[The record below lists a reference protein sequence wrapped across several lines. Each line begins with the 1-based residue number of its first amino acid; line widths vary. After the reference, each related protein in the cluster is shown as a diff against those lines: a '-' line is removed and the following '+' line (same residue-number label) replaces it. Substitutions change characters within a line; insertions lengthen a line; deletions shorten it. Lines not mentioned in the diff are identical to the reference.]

1 MMQPVDIII
10 PSMNNFHYLN
20 GCIRSLMNSRQAYPF
35 RVILINNGAKGS
47 CDMFK
52 SDVVTVLEPGKNL
65 GWEGALNLGLEH
77 SQSEFVVVANDDI
90 FVPLSS
96 MNWIRMMLE
105 QFSDPSVAAVGP
117 SSNFVMGCQQIFTVP
132 PTYIHPVQFLIGF
145 CVMHRRSALEKIKE
159 ETGYFDYTGGDDLE
173 VSIRYRKAGLQLIC
187 HNGIFIF
194 HHGSI
199 TGYREQGGPNG
210 WNSQTITDKAH
221 KMIIRKHGFKWF
233 MSLWETPKFNQFM
246 DACAE
251 DQEGDVIREWIGEVG
266 TQNIIEVGCGG
277 NKTLPEAIGVDR
289 IPKGQPIPFVNQ
301 ASVAD
306 VICDANGV
314 LPFEDATVDVVIAR
328 HVIEHV
334 VDTVGFL
341 TELKRVL
348 KPGGMLLLAT
358 PNQDVC
364 DSIPMNSEHVHA
376 WNPDA
381 LQKIME
387 FCGFQVT
394 ERLGFNNRIS
404 MMFRCVKVTEGP
416 KYFNGSSVTVEGKLS
431 PEETDRLLLEIST

>member
-10 PSMNNFHYLN
+10 PSYNNFQYIDA
-20 GCIRSLMNSRQAYPF
+20 CIRSMMNARQAYPF
-35 RVILINNGAKGS
+35 RIILINNGEKGS
-47 CDMFK
+47 CDPFRQEN
-52 SDVVTVLEPGKNL
+52 VLVLEPGHNL
-65 GWEGALNLGLEH
+65 GWEAALNLGLEH

-90 FVPLSS
+90 FIPLAS
-96 MNWIRMMLE
+96 MNWIRMLLE

-117 SSNFVMGCQQIFTVP
+117 SSNFVMGCQQIFTCP

-159 ETGYFDYTGGDDLE
+159 ETGYFDFTGGDDLE
-173 VSIRYRKAGLQLIC
+173 VSIRYRKAGYQLIC
-187 HNGIFIF
+187 HNGVFIF

-233 MSLWETPKFNQFM
+233 MSLWERPQFNKFM
-246 DACAE
+246 EACAE
-251 DQEGDVIREWIGEVG
+251 DQEGDVLREWIGEVG
-266 TQNIIEVGCGG
+266 TQNIVEVGCGG
-277 NKTLPEAIGVDR
+277 NKTIPEAIGVDR
-289 IPKGQPIPFVNQ
+289 IPKGEKIPFVDQ
-301 ASVAD
+301 VSVAD

-314 LPFEDATVDVVIAR
+314 LPFEDASVDVVIAR

-334 VDTVGFL
+334 VDTVAFL
-341 TELKRVL
+341 NEMKRVL
-348 KPGGMLLLAT
+348 KAGGMLMLAT
-358 PNQDVC
+358 PNQDIC

-381 LQKIME
+381 LEKILTP
-387 FCGFQVT
+387 CGFHVMQ
-394 ERLGFNNRIS
+394 RLGFNNRIT
-404 MMFRCVKVTEGP
+404 MMFRCMKLAEGS
-416 KYFNGSSVTVEGKLS
+416 KHFNGSSVTVEGQLS
-431 PEETDRLLLEIST
+431 PDEADEFMLSIST